1 MLFSD
6 DQDAEKP
13 KRKRKRKQD
22 GENQAPASKAKKRRS
37 SPCPDPEVSCRRPTS
52 KSSRSAEDLSTKSK
66 AFPPIVS
73 FLLQVSGS
81 EERPDSP
88 SDSLDGTKKGERK
101 KEFVCQVGQNRES
114 LLLEKLVCFVLMYF
128 FYFLSFPPVL

>member
-6 DQDAEKP
+6 DQNAEKP

-22 GENQAPASKAKKRRS
+22 GENQAAASKAKKMRP
-37 SPCPDPEVSCRRPTS
+37 SPCPDPEVSY
-52 KSSRSAEDLSTKSK
+52 RSPLRSTRTPADHWRWGQNILDLS
-66 AFPPIVS
+66 
-73 FLLQVSGS
+73 LLQVSGS

-101 KEFVCQVGQNRES
+101 KEFVCQVGGRRGIPHILAASQQVAH
-114 LLLEKLVCFVLMYF
+114 LFP
-128 FYFLSFPPVL
+128 FLPPVL